1 MRGLLGDLLS
11 ERHQLTIADMEAGL
25 EHLTRSDGTLRH
37 VDMLLVVLEPYRK
50 ALETARRTHYLATDL
65 GIPRI
70 FGVAN
75 KIRDDGERQEVES
88 FAQKLGL
95 PLLAVIPY
103 DEKVREADRD
113 GVAIIDIDPEG
124 QTVTTVAQLLDAVE
138 REFVAA

>member
-37 VDMLLVVLEPYRK
+37 VEMLLVVLEPYRK
-50 ALETARRTHYLATDL
+50 ALETARRTHYLAREL

-75 KIRDDGERQEVES
+75 KVRDAGERQEVEA
-88 FAQKLGL
+88 FAEQLGL
-95 PLLAVIPY
+95 PLLAIIPY
-103 DEKVREADRD
+103 DEAVREADRD
-113 GVAIIDIDPEG
+113 GVAIIDLEPEG
-124 QTVTTVAQLLDAVE
+124 TTVTTVARLLDEIE

>member
-1 MRGLLGDLLS
+1 
-11 ERHQLTIADMEAGL
+11 
-25 EHLTRSDGTLRH
+25 
-37 VDMLLVVLEPYRK
+37 MLLVVLEPYRK

-103 DEKVREADRD
+103 DERVREADRD

-124 QTVTTVAQLLDAVE
+124 KTVTTVAQLLDAVE